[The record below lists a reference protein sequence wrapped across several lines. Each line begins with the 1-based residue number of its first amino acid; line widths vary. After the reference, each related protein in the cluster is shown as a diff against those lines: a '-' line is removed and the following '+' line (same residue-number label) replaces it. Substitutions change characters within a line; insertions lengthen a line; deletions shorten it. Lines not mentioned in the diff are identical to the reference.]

1 MWYTIN
7 IFMATTRQII
17 AKQVREARE
26 KKGLT
31 QAEVAQKVGIITP
44 NYLAMIER
52 AEANPNSD
60 ILGRIGKVLGI
71 TIKI

>member
-1 MWYTIN
+1 MVD
-7 IFMATTRQII
+7 TRRKI
-17 AKQVREARE
+17 AKQVGEARE
-26 KKGLT
+26 KKKLT
-31 QAEVAQKVGIITP
+31 QAEVAQKAEISVT
-44 NYLAMIER
+44 YYAMIER

>member
-1 MWYTIN
+1 MVS
-7 IFMATTRQII
+7 TRQTI
-17 AKQVREARE
+17 AKQVRKARE

-31 QAEVAQKVGIITP
+31 QAEVAQEAEISVT
-44 NYLAMIER
+44 YFAMIER
-52 AEANPNSD
+52 AETNPNSD